1 MEYIKYLVG
10 EQRNQDYKFNKE
22 DFSQKHELNKK
33 SLKIPF
39 DEYANQE
46 HDAIK
51 TVANDIIERF
61 DYRDVVSHIDQPA
74 AVVKYN
80 SNPKYFYFQVCQKDS
95 DLAIPLLAKV
105 VNKQLSLMNYQLSLG
120 HVRAFVRT
128 FDFMSDFV
136 NRFLFKNC
144 GLTDAHLEILLT
156 NCSKLD

>member
-1 MEYIKYLVG
+1 VYLV
-10 EQRNQDYKFNKE
+10 RKE
-22 DFSQKHELNKK
+22 EEPCAVTGTRF
-33 SLKIPF
+33 F
-39 DEYANQE
+39 VYYAM
-46 HDAIK
+46 
-51 TVANDIIERF
+51 
-61 DYRDVVSHIDQPA
+61 
-74 AVVKYN
+74 
-80 SNPKYFYFQVCQKDS
+80 
-95 DLAIPLLAKV
+95 KV